1 MRNSIKLIP
10 LAVATAIVATTAA
23 PAHAA
28 GVDARARAITI
39 TPLNIIK
46 VDDLDFGTFVA
57 GDSAGTI
64 SIDAATGARTAS
76 DGAGAVPGGTPGR
89 ATFVTA
95 GSENQ
100 QFLITLSAPP
110 VLTNGTG
117 GAMPIASLVLDGPAT
132 RAHDSTRAMHIGVGG
147 VLSVDSYQEEGDYS
161 AEFTM
166 SVEYF

>member
-1 MRNSIKLIP
+1 MNRFLKSLS
-10 LAVATAIVATTAA
+10 LAAAASAAFAASPATAAATN
-23 PAHAA
+23 
-28 GVDARARAITI
+28 ARAKAITI

-46 VDDLDFGTFVA
+46 VTDLDFGTFVA
-57 GDSAGTI
+57 GTTAGTVV
-64 SIDAATGARTAS
+64 IDATSGARSATGGTAL
-76 DGAGAVPGGTPGR
+76 APGGTVER

-117 GAMPIASLVLDGPAT
+117 GAMPLTALALDGPTT
-132 RAHDSTRAMHIGVGG
+132 RAHDATRAMHIGVGG
-147 VLSVDSYQEEGDYS
+147 TLSVDSYQEEGDYS
-161 AEFTM
+161 AEFTV